1 MGHQGHALPPSS
13 SLQPRGSRRSCRHKG
28 GKWCRE
34 WVPWRGPWWRP
45 WYGPC
50 GGDLGGH
57 GGHSPALMGRDT
69 SIALGGAPVAG
80 AAAARPGGCHRWC
93 AVADATFG
101 PELTEAVGAVVARPG
116 GACQLLRAFI
126 WFRLMSTHICL
137 AHQRSVGVFAFSA
150 AGPATSSASVAPVLA
165 GAASASGASESL
177 ASTKQLTPSSSVVPS
192 SVLSSGDAS
201 STVSASAAAWA
212 AAQSAS
218 AAATAITRASG
229 CGLRI
234 ARTCRCGRRGGTLS
248 AGWQ

>member
-1 MGHQGHALPPSS
+1 LVWTLWWGPWWAWRSQPCTDGQRNEYCTWRSTSS
-13 SLQPRGSRRSCRHKG
+13 RSCSRKTRRVSSVVRGSRCHLRTRAHRSRGSRRCK
-28 GKWCRE
+28 
-34 WVPWRGPWWRP
+34 
-45 WYGPC
+45 
-50 GGDLGGH
+50 
-57 GGHSPALMGRDT
+57 A
-69 SIALGGAPVAG
+69 
-80 AAAARPGGCHRWC
+80 GGCLPIAESIYLVRHM
-93 AVADATFG
+93 
-101 PELTEAVGAVVARPG
+101 
-116 GACQLLRAFI
+116 I
-126 WFRLMSTHICL
+126 THICL
-137 AHQRSVGVFAFSA
+137 AHQRSALDMLSTASVGVFAFSA